1 MQQSPERDAGPAQDH
16 PAGDSAQGRAPRR
29 IIHRLLVVQAVA
41 MTMIVVVALP
51 VAFRSMGTQLVHS
64 QQQALYLFPSGE
76 AITEQVAEGEP
87 DDRSYYNISAV
98 VMDEAAG
105 SLTLAI
111 SGHRNCG
118 DDCPKITLDLI
129 SLNDDSHY
137 RRALPPSASIELQPD
152 DRVYTQ
158 TVALPVRG
166 RPSLYP
172 YDDYWI
178 WLGLAGTIEENGAT
192 APLTP
197 ELLAEHA
204 VITTQ
209 NQLRDF
215 TMPPPRAIDP
225 TQVDTPTDPYDF
237 FGVQEL
243 RFDRPVHQEIVTALL
258 VSLVG
263 ISAIVAVVMR
273 DVTDLVFGIG
283 GIILAVWGIKRVLVS
298 DPLPVLTT
306 VDMALS
312 VIILLV
318 LVGLSIRAAW
328 YVSTG
333 SEASLLPGRRSSK

>member
-1 MQQSPERDAGPAQDH
+1 MQQTSDPGANPAQDQ
-16 PAGDSAQGRAPRR
+16 PNDNSAQRRAPRR

-41 MTMIVVVALP
+41 ATMIVVVALP
-51 VAFRSMGTQLVHS
+51 FAFRSMGARLVHS
-64 QQQALYLFPSGE
+64 QLEAIYRFPGGE
-76 AITEQVAEGEP
+76 AITEQLAEGEP

-98 VMDEAAG
+98 EVDEAAG
-105 SLTLAI
+105 SITLAI

-118 DDCPKITLDLI
+118 DDCAKITLDLV
-129 SLNDDSHY
+129 SLNNDSHY
-137 RRALPPSASIELQPD
+137 RRALPPSASIELLPE

-158 TVALPVRG
+158 TVDLPVRG

-172 YDDYWI
+172 FDDYWI

-215 TMPPPRAIDP
+215 TMLPPRPIDP
-225 TQVDTPTDPYDF
+225 TQVDTPIDPYDF

-243 RFDRPVHQEIVTALL
+243 RFDRPVHQEILTALL

-273 DVTDLVFGIG
+273 EITDLLFGIG
-283 GIILAVWGIKRVLVS
+283 GIILAVWGIKRVLVPV
-298 DPLPVLTT
+298 PLPVLTT

-312 VIILLV
+312 VIILLL

-328 YVSTG
+328 HVSTG
-333 SEASLLPGRRSSK
+333 SDPSLLPGRRPSK